1 MDGLRYFLIPVM
13 TLAGV
18 IGFMLG
24 GSYVWLARRPFRC

>member
-18 IGFMLG
+18 IGFLLG
-24 GSYVWLARRPFRC
+24 GSYVWLGAATF